1 MRIYLTIGLALLAF
15 HQMARP
21 APEEVAAELTP
32 QTDEMLSADALAR
45 YSEPGQPIRYKALLE
60 AMSEPPETLG
70 EPSKG
75 LRLTVRSWP
84 DGRPQT
90 IVQAKEAWMTL
101 DTSVLRG
108 RGVHVEQFKEDGSL
122 EAVLDVDEILV
133 NRTEM
138 LAVAKGKVRGV
149 MEGDVLTGAGA
160 LIDMNIKYLRL
171 IKQAC
176 IETKRMGDVKLTDR
190 GIF

>member
-1 MRIYLTIGLALLAF
+1 M
-15 HQMARP
+15 
-21 APEEVAAELTP
+21 
-32 QTDEMLSADALAR
+32 
-45 YSEPGQPIRYKALLE
+45 
-60 AMSEPPETLG
+60 
-70 EPSKG
+70 
-75 LRLTVRSWP
+75 
-84 DGRPQT
+84 
-90 IVQAKEAWMTL
+90 
-101 DTSVLRG
+101 SVLRG

-122 EAVLDVDEILV
+122 EAVLDADEILV